1 MTKSNIKLLMVVL
14 AVLVLGGSYMY
25 VYKPNMEDR
34 DTIKVQADELEAKYN
49 DLQAKKAHEAEYKQQ
64 IADNEVAFQEIL
76 TMFPADLNQETEV
89 MFIKSLD
96 KDQGGLQMDITNA
109 AFNRDQTFY
118 TLGDGAYTCMT
129 NTMPMVYNGSYEGIK
144 DLMVYLMDDE
154 NGFKYRTSVDS
165 FNITYE
171 ASTGKCSGNIN
182 FIQYAISGGDRTPEK
197 PDVDVPK
204 GVDNIFLGGE
214 GAPNQ
219 TANTNDLDGGASI
232 ETSHDI
238 QLTLMNANNDAGSGI
253 TVIGTDGTE
262 ITNTDNENVNVSVV
276 VGNDGVTYSIG
287 NETSEVKLADDSQV
301 RIFVQSSARVD
312 ADDKN
317 GVTLDVSNVS
327 GRAVYVFVKGDDTA
341 SPRFNM
347 GSREGTVRVY

>member
-1 MTKSNIKLLMVVL
+1 MTKSNIKLLLVVL
-14 AVLVLGGSYMY
+14 GILALGATYMY
-25 VYKPNMEDR
+25 VYKPNMEDK
-34 DTIKVQADELEAKYN
+34 DSLKVQADELEARYN

-64 IADNEVAFQEIL
+64 IADNNAAFDEIL
-76 TMFPADLNQETEV
+76 TKFPADLNQETEV
-89 MFIKSLD
+89 MFVKNLD
-96 KDQGGLQMDITNA
+96 KDQGEYKMNIKNA
-109 AFNRDQTFY
+109 SFSREQTFY
-118 TLGDGAYTCMT
+118 TLGESGYECLT
-129 NTMPMVYNGSYEGIK
+129 NTMPLSYEGSYEGIK

-165 FNITYE
+165 VNMTYDM
-171 ASTGKCSGNIN
+171 ATGMCSGNVN
-182 FIQYAISGGDRTPEK
+182 FLQYAIRGGDRVPEK
-197 PDVDVPK
+197 PDVDVEK

-214 GAPNQ
+214 GAPIQ
-219 TANTNDLDGGASI
+219 TANANDLDGGASI
-232 ETSHDI
+232 ETNHDI

-287 NETSEVKLADDSQV
+287 SETSEVKLADDSQV